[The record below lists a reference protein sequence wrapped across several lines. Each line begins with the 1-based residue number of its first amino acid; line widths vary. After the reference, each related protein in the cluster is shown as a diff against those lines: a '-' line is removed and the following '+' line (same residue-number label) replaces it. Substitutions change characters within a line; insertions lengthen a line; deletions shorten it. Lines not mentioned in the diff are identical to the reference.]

1 MKPKDVVIIGGGIA
15 GLTAAF
21 QLVKKSREH
30 GGSLRIHVLEAENET
45 GGQARAFDVN
55 GFVVEHGSHVFFNYY
70 RTIIGMIDELR
81 ADDDANP
88 TSKMP
93 GLSRVPGWT
102 ICDPYGR
109 RVTLMQSPNLPLV
122 LATLP
127 SMLQIPWLTYWE
139 RIRLAWAAFKLME
152 TPFSEYKELDKK
164 SSFELGTDLGYSEVG
179 AMTWNAASLGLTNL
193 FVQEQSGA
201 LFAGKHRL
209 LINQPDGLAYQLP
222 AGDLSELF
230 ARPITK
236 KLQKLGVKITLNA
249 QVKSIDRDFPSTRTR
264 VDYTTPSGAGSI
276 EADHVILASSP
287 WVAKQLVPWVT
298 APWTELK
305 PVSPVITVVLRLS
318 GKLKQSADDRELG
331 CSREHWAF
339 SVVTDLSQFWPE
351 YDGDKTV
358 IRCEIG
364 HADRLAGGVDADKD
378 ELVVE
383 IKRDLDR
390 LFPEA
395 AKLTVEKAELHRESK
410 HLYTSWT
417 KGQFSKKPEERD
429 VGRGVY
435 LAGDWTSKGTIGM
448 EAAANSGFEAANHVL
463 AAEKLP
469 LAEYQDVPLV

>member
-21 QLVKKSREH
+21 QLVKRGREH
-30 GGSLRIHVLEAENET
+30 GDRFRIRVLEAESET

-55 GFVVEHGSHVFFNYY
+55 GFMVEHGSHVFFNYY
-70 RTIIGMIDELR
+70 RTILGMIEELR
-81 ADDDANP
+81 ADDEANP

-109 RVTLMQSPNLPLV
+109 RVTLQQSPNLPLV

-127 SMLQIPWLTYWE
+127 SMLQIPWLTFWE

-164 SSFELGTDLGYSEVG
+164 SSYELGTDLGYSEVG

-230 ARPITK
+230 ARPVTR
-236 KLQKLGVKITLNA
+236 KLLKLGVKITTNA
-249 QVKSIDRDFPSTRTR
+249 LVKSIDREFPSKRTR
-264 VDYTTPSGAGSI
+264 IDFTTPAGAESI

-287 WVAKQLVPWVT
+287 WVAKTLVPWVT
-298 APWTELK
+298 APWTELG

-318 GKLKQSADDRELG
+318 GRVKQSADDRELG
-331 CSREHWAF
+331 CSREHWSF

-351 YDGDKTV
+351 YAGDKTV

-378 ELVVE
+378 ALVAE

-390 LFPEA
+390 LFPEVV
-395 AKLTVEKAELHRESK
+395 KMTVEKAELHRESK
-410 HLYTSWT
+410 HLYTAWT
-417 KGQFSKKPEERD
+417 KGQFAKKPEDRD
-429 VGRGVY
+429 VGKGVF

-463 AAEKLP
+463 AASMLP